1 MNNTNSLSLL
11 SEVSLKEKKNVL
23 TDQSTL
29 PPVSFLFE
37 TLIFVLGLYDFISIS
52 YSGKGLKE
60 DENN

>member
-1 MNNTNSLSLL
+1 M
-11 SEVSLKEKKNVL
+11 L